1 MSSPSKAKGNRFE
14 RLVVNK
20 ASEAG
25 LSSKRAYASNGM
37 SLGLAE
43 DVDCL
48 VGGYKVQCKT
58 RARIAKWIKVPESCD
73 VTAVKE
79 DRGDTYIVIRYED
92 WLELINLIDK
102 KGKRQM
108 DNNEKVKE
116 INSLDLNDMKTLFS
130 TYLANTKK
138 FINQP
143 HEKGERRNLFPFIY
157 LR

>member
-1 MSSPSKAKGNRFE
+1 MASPSKAKGNRFE
-14 RLVVNK
+14 RLVVNT
-20 ASEAG
+20 ASKAG

-102 KGKRQM
+102 KGK
-108 DNNEKVKE
+108 
-116 INSLDLNDMKTLFS
+116 
-130 TYLANTKK
+130 
-138 FINQP
+138 
-143 HEKGERRNLFPFIY
+143 
-157 LR
+157 

>member
-1 MSSPSKAKGNRFE
+1 MASPSKAKGNRFE
-14 RLVVNK
+14 RLVVNT
-20 ASEAG
+20 ASKAG

-92 WLELINLIDK
+92 WLELINLIDRINK
-102 KGKRQM
+102 KG
-108 DNNEKVKE
+108 
-116 INSLDLNDMKTLFS
+116 
-130 TYLANTKK
+130 
-138 FINQP
+138 
-143 HEKGERRNLFPFIY
+143 G
-157 LR
+157 

>member
-1 MSSPSKAKGNRFE
+1 MASPSKAKGNRFE

-102 KGKRQM
+102 KGKR
-108 DNNEKVKE
+108 
-116 INSLDLNDMKTLFS
+116 
-130 TYLANTKK
+130 
-138 FINQP
+138 
-143 HEKGERRNLFPFIY
+143 
-157 LR
+157 